1 MVLNWKACQINNSEY
16 HAKWEW

>member
-1 MVLNWKACQINNSEY
+1 MVLNWKACKINNSEY